1 MPRRPQQ
8 NVQIVRPPQIPG
20 YYVFIVT
27 AGIDPLLHPQR
38 FRTSTQRN
46 RYMKK
51 IYATHVDEESGD
63 LPCFLNL
70 SRTGRI
76 TMGAY
81 SREWFTQNDD
91 DTTPPVHA
99 PPQTRPATQ

>member
-1 MPRRPQQ
+1 MPHRPQR
-8 NVQIVRPPQIPG
+8 NVQIVRPLQVPG

-38 FRTSTQRN
+38 FLTSTQRD

-51 IYATHVDEESGD
+51 IYASDVDEESGD

-70 SRTGRI
+70 SRTGQI

-99 PPQTRPATQ
+99 HTQTRPATQ